1 MMDSASP
8 IARLARRL
16 RALLFKRTTEQD
28 MDEEMRFHLDM
39 ETEALARTGLDVTA
53 ARRRALVSF
62 GGVERFKEAGRD
74 ARGTRWVEDFIHD
87 ARFGVRALTRSPA
100 ASAIVIVTLTLAV
113 AASTTVF
120 SLLNGLF
127 LRPFPFPNAD
137 RLVYVNETA
146 PRWDLTYTNISYPDF
161 HVWREHNTAFEALA
175 LYSTRSVTITGED
188 RAERAQA
195 LQVTHDFARALGV
208 RPLLG
213 RTFTPDEDRPGGPP
227 VVAIGRQL
235 WEERFGAS
243 PRVLGGTLRINGTPH
258 TIIGVLPDE
267 AEFPGGVTMWLP
279 VAGDPAEECCAYSY
293 DGIGLLKPGV
303 TSEQA
308 LDDLRRVHAAIW
320 EARDTARVVSPIVT
334 SLREPY
340 VAGHRDLG
348 TALGLGVALVLLIA
362 CANVAGVL
370 LARSVVRQREIAV
383 RRSLGASAGRI
394 SRQLLAE
401 SLVIAAAGGVLG
413 TLLGQA
419 ALRVLLRSVPDELP
433 GWARFAPDARTVV
446 FAVALIVGT
455 ALLFGCVPALRA
467 RREAEGGALAAHGAR
482 ASHSVPQRRT
492 LNGLVVAEVAVAVML
507 LVGGTLLLRAY
518 EHVRGIDP
526 RFRVD
531 SVLTFRVTLP
541 PGAGEDRNGPA
552 QLALVTELEAR
563 LSELPGVR
571 AAGVISCAPL
581 GCHQGSTFEGDGQPR
596 LAPGESD
603 PIVLTRWATAGHFR
617 ALGIRLLHGRFFTP
631 DDERPDRPPVVIVN
645 EPLAKRLW
653 PGVANPVG
661 RRLRYRGDTSAT
673 AWLQVVGVV
682 QEARHYGLA
691 SREFDGMYFSAARLA
706 SGWWD
711 PGPTVSIHTAVE
723 PTSLAAAVRKAVR
736 EVSPALPV
744 YQLQTMRDALDRSL
758 AVRRTFAWML
768 AIFSGVA
775 LVLAVGGIYAVLM
788 YVVGRRRREIGIR
801 IALGAQRGN
810 VVRAV
815 VGHGLRLITVGLLL
829 GLPLTLAGSRVLSS
843 LLHGISSRDPLTYG
857 SVAVLLA
864 ITGIAA
870 TLAPALR
877 AASVDPRSVLS
888 E

>member
-1 MMDSASP
+1 MIDSASP

-16 RALLFKRTTEQD
+16 RSLVFKRKAEHD
-28 MDEEMRFHLDM
+28 MDEEMRFHLEM
-39 ETEALARTGLDVTA
+39 EAAELVRSGLDPTA
-53 ARRRALVSF
+53 ARRRAMVSF
-62 GGVERFKEAGRD
+62 GGMERFKEEGRD
-74 ARGTRWVEDFIHD
+74 ARGVRWLDDFLHD
-87 ARFGVRALTRSPA
+87 VRFGVRAIGRSPA

-146 PRWDLTYTNISYPDF
+146 PRWDLTYTNIYYPDF
-161 HVWREHNTAFEALA
+161 HIWREQSTAFDALA
-175 LYSTRSVTITGED
+175 LYSTRNVTITGEE
-188 RAERAQA
+188 RAERLQA
-195 LQVTHDFARALGV
+195 LLVTHDFARALGL

-213 RTFTPDEDRPGGPP
+213 RTFTPDEDRPGGPA
-227 VVAIGRQL
+227 VVAIGRRM

-243 PRVLGGTLRINGTPH
+243 PAVLGSTLRINGTPH
-258 TIIGVLPDE
+258 TIVGVLPEE

-279 VAGDPAEECCAYSY
+279 VAGDPAEECCSYSY

-303 TSEQA
+303 TSQQA

-348 TALGLGVALVLLIA
+348 TALGVGVGLVLLIA

-401 SLVIAAAGGVLG
+401 SLVIAAVAGVLG
-413 TLLGQA
+413 SFVGQL

-433 GWARFAPDARTVV
+433 GWARFAPDARTTV

-467 RREAEGGALAAHGAR
+467 RREDESAALAAHGAR

-492 LNGLVVAEVAVAVML
+492 LNGLVIAEVALAVML
-507 LVGGTLLLRAY
+507 LVGGVLLLRAY
-518 EHVRGIDP
+518 EQVRRIDP

-531 SVLTFRVTLP
+531 SVLTFRITLP
-541 PGAGEDRNGPA
+541 GGQGQDQDGPA
-552 QLALVTELEAR
+552 HRALVAELEAR
-563 LSELPGVR
+563 LAALPGVR
-571 AAGVISCAPL
+571 AAGLISCAPL
-581 GCHQGSTFEGDGQPR
+581 TCHQGSTFEGDGQPP

-603 PIVLTRWATAGHFR
+603 PIVLTRWATAGYFR
-617 ALGIRLLHGRFFTP
+617 ALGIRLLHGRFFAA
-631 DDERPDRPPVVIVN
+631 DDERADRPPVVIVN
-645 EPLAKRLW
+645 EALARRLW

-661 RRLRYRGDTSAT
+661 RRLRYRGDTTSAG
-673 AWLQVVGVV
+673 WLEVVGVV
-682 QEARHYGLA
+682 EDARHYGLA
-691 SREFDGMYFSAARLA
+691 SRQFEGMYFSTARLA
-706 SGWWD
+706 TGWWD
-711 PGPTVSIHTAVE
+711 PGPTVSIHAAVE
-723 PTSLAAAVRKAVR
+723 PTSLAAAVRQVVR
-736 EVSPALPV
+736 EVNPALPI

-758 AVRRTFAWML
+758 AVQRTVAWML

-775 LVLAVGGIYAVLM
+775 LVLAVGGIYAVLS

-801 IALGAQRGN
+801 IALGAQRRT

-815 VGHGLRLITVGLLL
+815 VGHGLALIAVGLLV

-843 LLHGISSRDPLTYG
+843 LLHGISSRDPFTYA
-857 SVAVLLA
+857 SVALLLA
-864 ITGIAA
+864 LTGIGA